1 MYLPAPG
8 WVHMSKHLLR
18 ILMAVAVVAVFCPPA
33 AAADIV
39 PVTENGRTIFRNDRG
54 SPAPARSKGWRRS
67 GTARLVPFQHLYYW
81 SARDRRWKK
90 LANATPEAIEAA
102 RTAWAEAAS
111 EISARPER
119 PAASPTDSAAANPNY
134 ADVDRASSLSAAE
147 VDASIEAAA
156 ARHNVDPNLV
166 RAMIKVESNF
176 NPRAVSRKGAMGLM
190 QLMPGTARKLNVSNP
205 FDPEQN
211 VDAGVRH
218 LKGLMQ
224 DFGGDL
230 ALSLAAYNAGAGA
243 VRRNGGVPPYAETQ
257 NYVRQI
263 TRIYGGEGRIIGG
276 PSYAPIRMRRTSD
289 GKLTF
294 NNVE

>member
-1 MYLPAPG
+1 
-8 WVHMSKHLLR
+8 MSKHLLR
-18 ILMAVAVVAVFCPPA
+18 ILMVVAGVVVLCPPVP
-33 AAADIV
+33 AADIV

-54 SPAPARSKGWRRS
+54 GPAPTQSKGVRRS

-81 SARDRRWKK
+81 DVRRSRWRK

-102 RTAWAEAAS
+102 RTAWAEAATQ
-111 EISARPER
+111 ISARPQQSE
-119 PAASPTDSAAANPNY
+119 PARAESAAANPNY
-134 ADVDRASSLSAAE
+134 ANVERARSLTAAE
-147 VDASIEAAA
+147 VDAAIEAAA

-166 RAMIKVESNF
+166 RAVIKVESNF

-190 QLMPGTARKLNVSNP
+190 QLMPGTARKLKVSNP

-218 LKGLMQ
+218 LKGLME

-230 ALSLAAYNAGAGA
+230 TLSLAAYNAGAGA

-257 NYVRQI
+257 SYVRQI

-276 PSYAPIRMRRTSD
+276 PSYAPIRMRKTND
-289 GKLTF
+289 GKLLF
-294 NNVE
+294 SNVE

>member
-1 MYLPAPG
+1 
-8 WVHMSKHLLR
+8 MSKHLLR
-18 ILMAVAVVAVFCPPA
+18 ILMAVAALAVLCLPVP
-33 AAADIV
+33 AADIV
-39 PVTENGRTIFRNDRG
+39 AVTENGRTIFRNDG
-54 SPAPARSKGWRRS
+54 GGPAPARSRTWRR
-67 GTARLVPFQHLYYW
+67 TARERLVPFQHLYYW
-81 SARDRRWKK
+81 DARSRRWKK
-90 LANATPEAIEAA
+90 LANATPEAMEAA

-119 PAASPTDSAAANPNY
+119 VPTSQAESAAANPNY

-230 ALSLAAYNAGAGA
+230 SLTLAAYNAGAGA

-276 PSYAPIRMRRTSD
+276 PSYAPIRVKRTSD

-294 NNVE
+294 SNVE

>member
-1 MYLPAPG
+1 
-8 WVHMSKHLLR
+8 
-18 ILMAVAVVAVFCPPA
+18 MAVAATVWFCVTA
-33 AAADIV
+33 TAADIV
-39 PVTENGRTIFRNDRG
+39 PITENGRTIFRNDG
-54 SPAPARSKGWRRS
+54 GTPAPSRPKVRRRS

-81 SARDRRWKK
+81 DARRGRWRK
-90 LANATPEAIEAA
+90 LAHATPEAIEAA
-102 RTAWAEAAS
+102 RSAWAEAAS
-111 EISARPER
+111 EISARPEE
-119 PAASPTDSAAANPNY
+119 PARAPTESAAANPNY
-134 ADVDRASSLSAAE
+134 AGMERAGSLSAAE
-147 VDASIEAAA
+147 VDAAIEAAA

-176 NPRAVSRKGAMGLM
+176 NPRAVSRKGALGLM
-190 QLMPGTARKLNVSNP
+190 QLMPGTARKLNVNNP

-230 ALSLAAYNAGAGA
+230 TLTLAAYNAGAGA
-243 VRRNGGVPPYAETQ
+243 VRRNGGVPPYAETR

-276 PSYAPIRMRRTSD
+276 PSYAPIRMLKTED
-289 GKLTF
+289 GKLIF
-294 NNVE
+294 SNVE